1 MGLLGCLCSA
11 RTGLVDP
18 CGFLLAQDV
27 ILPRCLKK
35 AALWQSPC
43 SGKSVI
49 FFFLG
54 KSQAL
59 GKGVCGEEL
68 PHGDVELWEGVSFP
82 ELVLDRMRLY
92 KQGKIKGRN
101 SWREKEVQSASAG
114 PSATAKVGEALWRC
128 REILHIL
135 ALCLCS

>member
-1 MGLLGCLCSA
+1 MSVQYQDLEWLILGVPSSSGCDS
-11 RTGLVDP
+11 
-18 CGFLLAQDV
+18 
-27 ILPRCLKK
+27 LPRCLRK

-43 SGKSVI
+43 SGKSVT

-82 ELVLDRMRLY
+82 ELVLDRLRLY
-92 KQGKIKGRN
+92 KEGKIKGRN
-101 SWREKEVQSASAG
+101 AWREKEVQSASA
-114 PSATAKVGEALWRC
+114 TAKGGEALWRC

-135 ALCLCS
+135 AFFLCS